1 MNDGGKGSDRRPG
14 EGYQLGWDRV
24 FSRGVKTQSIPQA
37 ITQIPQAH
45 SSTAQE
51 LQQQAEELAKLGW
64 QSIECP
70 SCGSAGARAF
80 PKPAQPQQEP
90 VQKMVANMTVEEG
103 RISFAAKILT
113 DGTYDLYTSPPQRKP
128 LTDEQLLKVIKTI
141 DRDEQFIQQALRHLA
156 RAIEAAH
163 GIKGAA

>member
-1 MNDGGKGSDRRPG
+1 
-14 EGYQLGWDRV
+14 
-24 FSRGVKTQSIPQA
+24 
-37 ITQIPQAH
+37 
-45 SSTAQE
+45 
-51 LQQQAEELAKLGW
+51 
-64 QSIECP
+64 
-70 SCGSAGARAF
+70 
-80 PKPAQPQQEP
+80 
-90 VQKMVANMTVEEG
+90 MVANMTVEEG